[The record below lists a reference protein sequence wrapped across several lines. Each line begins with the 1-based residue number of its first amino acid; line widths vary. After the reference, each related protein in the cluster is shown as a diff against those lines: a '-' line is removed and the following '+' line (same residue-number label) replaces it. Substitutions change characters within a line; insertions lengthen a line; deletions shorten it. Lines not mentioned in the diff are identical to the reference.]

1 MFKDY
6 NTTRKKL
13 VLPEYGRNVQIM
25 VDHLLTI
32 EDRELRNKAAQTV
45 ITVMG
50 NLNPHLRDQS
60 DFRHKLWDNLMIM
73 ADYQLDIDSPYEM
86 PKKEVLEEKPNRILY
101 PADEIRFRH
110 YGKVVEMLAKEIMKV
125 EDEQRRMEMLRNL
138 ANHMKKLYLTWNRE
152 QVNDDVIFNDLKEII
167 GQDVQ
172 FPPDMHLSE
181 TRELLAPKIRN
192 KKRNNQRNK
201 PR

>member
-45 ITVMG
+45 IAVMG

-60 DFRHKLWDNLMIM
+60 DFRHKLWDHLMIM
-73 ADYQLDIDSPYEM
+73 ADYKLDIDSPYEM
-86 PKKEVLEEKPNRILY
+86 PKKEVLEEKPNRIPY
-101 PADEIRFRH
+101 PSGEIH
-110 YGKVVEMLAKEIMKV
+110 
-125 EDEQRRMEMLRNL
+125 
-138 ANHMKKLYLTWNRE
+138 
-152 QVNDDVIFNDLKEII
+152 
-167 GQDVQ
+167 
-172 FPPDMHLSE
+172 
-181 TRELLAPKIRN
+181 
-192 KKRNNQRNK
+192 
-201 PR
+201 